1 MANVHYTRQG
11 SYTKGTLARGDIV
24 KADFDAI
31 VTGFDSIEIP
41 VKSSLKLRDDED
53 VQFTQTDAERALHVV
68 AFSAT
73 GVPELQKSIGLW
85 KSTWATATAYNIRD
99 LIVDGA
105 AGVDTGNV
113 YVALTDH
120 TSGTFAT
127 DLAATKWEKVI
138 DIVRAETAVTNA
150 AAQAVISTAQATTSA
165 AEAVAA
171 AASATASEVSNTSSL
186 AAKTESITAR
196 GLSENYRDESYQW
209 GTRAHNSSY
218 TDSASQSGYS
228 AYHWATEAA
237 TSAAVVSGKLIKDTD
252 NDTTIHTET
261 STDEDIIRF
270 KAAGDEQLH
279 ITASGVKIITGAG
292 TTAYTLPRSTGA
304 SGDYL
309 VATDSSGTIEWDTSP
324 SAGLEDYVLL
334 GIDVV

>member
-1 MANVHYTRQG
+1 MANSYYSRQG

-41 VKSSLKLRDDED
+41 IKSSLKLRDGED
-53 VQFTQTDAERALHVV
+53 FQFTQTDAERALHVV

-73 GVPELQKSIGLW
+73 GTPELQKSIGLW
-85 KSTWATATAYNIRD
+85 KGTWATATAYNIRD
-99 LIVDGA
+99 IIVDGA
-105 AGVDTGNV
+105 AGADTGNV
-113 YVALTDH
+113 YISIADH

-127 DLAATKWEKVI
+127 DLAATKWEKMI

-150 AAQAVISTAQATTSA
+150 TAQAVISTAQAVISTTQATASST
-165 AEAVAA
+165 
-171 AASATASEVSNTSSL
+171 SATASEVSNVSSL

-196 GLSENYRDESYQW
+196 GLSETYRDESNQW
-209 GTRAHNSSY
+209 AQRAPGSTY
-218 TDSASQSGYS
+218 TDSGGNSGYS
-228 AYHWATEAA
+228 ARHWADAAA
-237 TSAAVVSGKLIKDTD
+237 TSASVVSGKLIKDTD
-252 NDTTIHTET
+252 NDTTIDTEKN
-261 STDEDIIRF
+261 TDEDIIRF
-270 KAAGDEQLH
+270 KAAGSEQLH
-279 ITASGVKIITGAG
+279 IDSSGVKIINSSGAL
-292 TTAYTLPRSTGA
+292 AYTLPRSTGA

-324 SAGLEDYVLL
+324 SAGLEDFVLL